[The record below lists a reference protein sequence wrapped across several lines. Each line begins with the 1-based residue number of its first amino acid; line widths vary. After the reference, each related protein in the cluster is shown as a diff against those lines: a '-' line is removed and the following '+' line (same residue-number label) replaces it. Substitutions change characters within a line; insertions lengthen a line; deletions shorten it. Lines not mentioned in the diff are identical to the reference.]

1 MKRLD
6 ILSYSSSELKDL
18 LIRNFTYYFGKEQEE
33 YLRSQIEKLDFYF
46 ILYPF
51 HFLTYLKT
59 VSDSVLLD
67 NFSTQELYRVKD
79 LYQEAMDT
87 QNKIQQLEQKYTKKW
102 KRKIRMKE
110 LHPYYN
116 IQFNPSME
124 QIDFLTKQGYFN
136 IYKKYYNQ
144 FMEEVVVSF
153 PRFQYDLQK
162 LSNQQKKSKK
172 SLMRGLLNHYF
183 QPFVASIDLYPRS
196 NHLYGSIFIP
206 VLNDQDLERIL
217 YHEVLHGMGSHLIK
231 ETKQDYLIQS
241 GLEQFWK
248 YYNQEERPNYALNEI
263 LIDCIAYDMK
273 KEIEKQQLAIF
284 ESPKETIH
292 PTYYYYGYP
301 LIKDFYHLFK
311 KPIERS
317 ILHGNPR
324 DLEQVVGSKRL
335 QDLRRI
341 VNKYMKVGYLVEHA
355 YLYYMNPELTT
366 EEEKEL
372 YQEQIQ
378 KVLKI

>member
-6 ILSYSSSELKDL
+6 ILSYSSSELKEL
-18 LIRNFTYYFGKEQEE
+18 LIRNFTLYFGKDQEE
-33 YLRSQIEKLDFYF
+33 YLRNQIEKLDFYF
-46 ILYPF
+46 FLYPF
-51 HFLTYLKT
+51 HFPTYLKT
-59 VSDSVLLD
+59 LSESVSLD
-67 NFSTQELYRVKD
+67 QLSSKELYQFKD
-79 LYQEAMDT
+79 LYQESKET
-87 QNKIQQLEQKYTKKW
+87 QNRIQQLEQKYTKKW

-110 LHPYYN
+110 FHPYYN

-124 QIDFLTKQGYFN
+124 QIDFLTKQGYFKT
-136 IYKKYYNQ
+136 YKKYYNQ

-172 SLMRGLLNHYF
+172 ELKNQLLRIYLR
-183 QPFVASIDLYPRS
+183 PFVASIDLYPKA
-196 NHLYGSIFIP
+196 HQLHGSIFIP

-217 YHEVLHGMGSHLIK
+217 YHEILHGMGSHLVK

-248 YYNQEERPNYALNEI
+248 HYNQEERPNYALNEI

-273 KEIEKQQLAIF
+273 KEMDKQHLNIF
-284 ESPKETIH
+284 ESPKESIH

-301 LIKDFYHLFK
+301 LIKDFYHTFRN
-311 KPIERS
+311 PIERS
-317 ILHGNPR
+317 ILRGNPY
-324 DLEQVVGSKRL
+324 DLEQAVGSERL
-335 QDLRRI
+335 HAITRI
-341 VNKYMKVGYLVEHA
+341 VNKHMKVGYLEEHA